1 MRCPIKCYALPK
13 WNLGVDR
20 VNYIEFLSNS
30 TDYFERNMESQ
41 RLGQAVSNFLAMVRP
56 DIASELIGTTLDPY
70 YEDYVSAEVWEFIH
84 QKW

>member
-1 MRCPIKCYALPK
+1 VRRSVKCYASPK
-13 WNLGVDR
+13 RNLGVDR

-30 TDYFERNMESQ
+30 TDYFERNRESQ

-56 DIASELIGTTLDPY
+56 DIASELIGTILDPY
-70 YEDYVSAEVWEFIH
+70 YEDSVPVEVWEFIH

>member
-1 MRCPIKCYALPK
+1 
-13 WNLGVDR
+13 

-30 TDYFERNMESQ
+30 TDYFERNRETQ

-56 DIASELIGTTLDPY
+56 DIASELIGTILDPY
-70 YEDYVSAEVWEFIH
+70 YEDFVSPEVWEFIH